1 MRDGVFSVHHVRS
14 LMSVYL
20 IVDVTKE
27 KERLSTGFNRL
38 MIPDN
43 TCDVFLIALR
53 NVIEIIGEYYGVII
67 KFLEFH
73 SRVQRKVLVLRNTR

>member
-1 MRDGVFSVHHVRS
+1 
-14 LMSVYL
+14 MSVYL
-20 IVDVTKE
+20 IVDVE
-27 KERLSTGFNRL
+27 KERLRTRFNRL

-53 NVIEIIGEYYGVII
+53 NVIEIIGEYSGVII

-73 SRVQRKVLVLRNTR
+73 SRMQRNVLVLRNKR

>member
-1 MRDGVFSVHHVRS
+1 
-14 LMSVYL
+14 MSVYL
-20 IVDVTKE
+20 IVDVRKE
-27 KERLSTGFNRL
+27 KERLRTRFNRL

-67 KFLEFH
+67 EFLEFH
-73 SRVQRKVLVLRNTR
+73 SRMQRNVLVLRNKR